1 MYKRKSAGR
10 GPRPGMQLMLLF
22 ATALTAWLVWAG
34 ATLESQLSASTPP
47 GSGALGAR
55 PAGPVDTRAACSVS
69 RRRSAA
75 AAFPGTDE
83 QQQGQHRQK
92 KDSENP
98 EAVEIGQ

>member
-47 GSGALGAR
+47 GSGALGVVEMVLLALLSAGLTAR
-55 PAGPVDTRAACSVS
+55 WARGHARRVLSEPPPQ
-69 RRRSAA
+69 RRRRLSRH
-75 AAFPGTDE
+75 G
-83 QQQGQHRQK
+83 
-92 KDSENP
+92 
-98 EAVEIGQ
+98 